1 MCARVRCVSQ
11 QVQVE
16 DPHSS
21 AGIAMAAAMHLT
33 RMDRNVKMRG
43 RPLAVQEQEWWTGP
57 EWTGLASSGL
67 SCSAVVKLSWA
78 PRACRVSERSGW

>member
-1 MCARVRCVSQ
+1 MCARVCCVSQ

-43 RPLAVQEQEWWTGP
+43 RPLAVQEQEQEQEWTGP

-67 SCSAVVKLSWA
+67 SCSALVKLSWA
-78 PRACRVSERSGW
+78 P